1 MELEDL
7 QKALFWNQISMI
19 QELVFKRF
27 LENVAPAFDVHH
39 LL

>member
-19 QELVFKRF
+19 QELVVGG
-27 LENVAPAFDVHH
+27 LEPWNG
-39 LL
+39 L